1 MQNPLNDR
9 WDDRAYLTGDLAR
22 YDAGGNLV
30 YVSRRDNQVKLL
42 GHRIELG
49 EVEAAATR
57 IVGVEQAVCLLDQ
70 RRKRLRLLY
79 VGEAEHRDVTEGLLA
94 LLPPHMVP
102 GTTRRLESM
111 PLTKNGKVDRAAL
124 REGEG
129 L

>member
-1 MQNPLNDR
+1 M
-9 WDDRAYLTGDLAR
+9 
-22 YDAGGNLV
+22 

-57 IVGVEQAVCLLDQ
+57 IEGVEQAVCLLDQ

-79 VGEAEHRDVTEGLLA
+79 VGEAEHRDVTEGLRA